1 MAKFTGHTITSDS
14 ALGAAKIQRSLRFYE
29 PNYDDQNS
37 TAATNL
43 TRTPSSTGNQKIWT
57 FSSWIK
63 KFNAIGTGDGDSGYI
78 YSANDSSSAY
88 TSLYFQDDQLHTY
101 FDPGNNYGSV
111 SDRKFRDPNSWFHL
125 VHQVDATNTVQKI
138 WINGEELSL
147 NSGRNP
153 GNNNYPVNQSGKTF
167 YIGKASWKGQGFQ
180 GYLAE
185 VHFIDGSLI
194 APTEFGFTDPV
205 TNIWMPK
212 RFEKSNIPNK
222 KGTTFSGSGWTVSG
236 GGGFSGS
243 KPITNAYN
251 GSIGTSNSDV
261 ANNSAG
267 GAYLTWDTSAY
278 NLTGNLKIFCWS
290 DGGEYDIYVNG
301 NSGST
306 TKVGDTPSGSGN
318 AAWIDCGTFSH
329 IKEIQFSGTTYN
341 TDTGLGSSGVYIAGF
356 LVNGTLLRDDM
367 PEYGTNGFY
376 LDFSDNSSTSTLGID
391 KSPNGNDFAA
401 NNFSVAAWPDND
413 SVIDTPT
420 NNFNTFNDN
429 DRNSNVILING
440 GLQTNAT
447 ATGGHYPAFTAMP
460 VKSGKWY
467 LEWKFLTNDSGLPSI
482 MEAVHDGN
490 SYNTDST
497 VGNNT
502 STVNKRGYGFLPGNG
517 NTSAEG
523 GYASYGSALSSSDIG
538 QCAFDADTGKIYWGK
553 NNTWFNS
560 GNPETGANPAFS
572 GIDMT
577 KEYLFTWHVYGNNNN
592 VSVNFGSQGFTYTP
606 PSGFKALC
614 TENLS
619 LKQTPSAI
627 KPQKHF
633 ECLLYTGTGGS
644 HNVTGLEFEPDLVW
658 AKNRQ
663 DAGYHHDLYD
673 TVRGNNLRL
682 FSSQSQG
689 EATGYLQ
696 FGVNGGFSLTAGGG
710 ININTK
716 SHVAWCW
723 KAGGA
728 AVSNS
733 DGTVTS
739 SISVNREAGFSIVT
753 YTGNATANQTVG
765 HGLGAAPNIVITKR
779 RNSSDN
785 WQVYWN
791 SQGSGQATS
800 RNGFLNLSN
809 AMNNPAH
816 VDQWG
821 GAVVTSTTFPLGA
834 SDVSN
839 NGSGDTYVSYCWTG
853 IPGYSKFG
861 EYTGNGSATGN
872 YVHCGFRPRWIM
884 TKRVSG
890 GTGNWY
896 MWDTVREFN
905 VNNSPLQAN
914 DAGSEPANYDNSID
928 ILSDG
933 FKLRASNAGTNGNG
947 DTYMFM
953 AFAEQSGV
961 TPFNTVPNSH

>member
-29 PNYDDQNS
+29 PNPSNQNS

-43 TRTPSSTGNQKIWT
+43 TRTPSSTGNRKIWT

-63 KFNAIGTGDGDSGYI
+63 KFNGIGTGNDSAAYI
-78 YSANDSSSAY
+78 YGAY
-88 TSLYFQDDQLHTY
+88 SGSDYFSLYFQEDQLY
-101 FDPGNNYGSV
+101 SYYSPGNNYGSI
-111 SDRKFRDPNSWFHL
+111 SDRKFRDTSSWFHL

-153 GNNNYPVNQSGKTF
+153 GNSDYPMNQSGVQLV
-167 YIGKASWKGQGFQ
+167 IGKASWKGQGFN

-185 VHFIDGSLI
+185 THLIDGSLI

-212 RFEKSNIPNK
+212 RFDKSNIPNK

-376 LDFSDNSSTSTLGID
+376 LDFSDNTNTTTLGID
-391 KSPNGNDFAA
+391 KSPNGNDFTL

-429 DRNSNVILING
+429 DRNSNVPLANG
-440 GLQTNAT
+440 GLETAAT
-447 ATGGHYPAFTAMP
+447 ATGGHYPAFTTIPM
-460 VKSGKWY
+460 KSGKWY

-502 STVNKRGYGFLPGNG
+502 STVNKRGYGFQTGNG
-517 NTSAEG
+517 NKKSASGNE
-523 GYASYGSALSSSDIG
+523 SYGSALTSSDTG

-553 NNTWFNS
+553 NNTWFAS

-633 ECLLYTGTGGS
+633 ETLLYTGTGS
-644 HNVTGLEFEPDLVW
+644 SNSITGLEFSPDLIW
-658 AKNRQ
+658 AKRRDTSGHHNLLIDTIRGGSKSLQANTADPENSNANR
-663 DAGYHHDLYD
+663 DMTFLSNGIRWNSD
-673 TVRGNNLRL
+673 TGNAN
-682 FSSQSQG
+682 
-689 EATGYLQ
+689 A
-696 FGVNGGFSLTAGGG
+696 NGGTYA
-710 ININTK
+710 
-716 SHVAWCW
+716 VWCW
-723 KAGGA
+723 KGGGA
-728 AVSNS
+728 AVSNT
-733 DGTVTS
+733 DGSVTS
-739 SISVNREAGFSIVT
+739 TVSANQEAGFSIVQFEAQT
-753 YTGNATANQTVG
+753 TSTNITVG
-765 HGLGAAPNIVITKR
+765 HGLGKKPEFWMWKSIDNTIDWYNYHKDIGYNGWLNNSTTAAATTGNDAAWKAEPTSTVFTH
-779 RNSSDN
+779 
-785 WQVYWN
+785 
-791 SQGSGQATS
+791 GSGLMNQNTILMYLWTS
-800 RNGFLNLSN
+800 
-809 AMNNPAH
+809 
-816 VDQWG
+816 
-821 GAVVTSTTFPLGA
+821 
-834 SDVSN
+834 
-839 NGSGDTYVSYCWTG
+839 
-853 IPGYSKFG
+853 IPGYSKIG
-861 EYTGNGSATGN
+861 SYTGNGSTTGN

-896 MWDTVREFN
+896 IWDTAREFN

-914 DAGSEPANYDNSID
+914 ASDSEPANYDNSID

-933 FKLRASNAGTNGNG
+933 FKLRASNAGTNSSG

-961 TPFNTVPNSH
+961 TPFDTFPNAL

>member
-14 ALGAAKIQRSLRFYE
+14 ALGAAKIQRSLRFNRADSAHLTYT
-29 PNYDDQNS
+29 PASAS
-37 TAATNL
+37 TDRTKITISVWVKKIGVNDGEYSIFHGGTSSNDRSQLRFYHSGGLDNL
-43 TRTPSSTGNQKIWT
+43 SFFARVSGT
-57 FSSWIK
+57 FILQCD
-63 KFNAIGTGDGDSGYI
+63 T
-78 YSANDSSSAY
+78 SA
-88 TSLYFQDDQLHTY
+88 
-101 FDPGNNYGSV
+101 
-111 SDRKFRDPNSWFHL
+111 KFRDSTAWYHI
-125 VHQVDATNTVQKI
+125 VARCDTTNGTANIYV
-138 WINGEELSL
+138 NGEDQTLSTSTKP
-147 NSGRNP
+147 SGSQSLTFF
-153 GNNNYPVNQSGKTF
+153 NNVEHQ
-167 YIGKASWKGQGFQ
+167 IGER
-180 GYLAE
+180 GY
-185 VHFIDGSLI
+185 DGSTSYMHGYMAEMNVIQGQALD
-194 APTEFGFTDPV
+194 PSYFGFTDPV
-205 TNIWMPK
+205 TGIWMPK
-212 RFEKSNIPNK
+212 RYE
-222 KGTTFSGSGWTVSG
+222 GT
-236 GGGFSGS
+236 
-243 KPITNAYN
+243 Y
-251 GSIGTSNSDV
+251 
-261 ANNSAG
+261 
-267 GAYLTWDTSAY
+267 
-278 NLTGNLKIFCWS
+278 
-290 DGGEYDIYVNG
+290 
-301 NSGST
+301 
-306 TKVGDTPSGSGN
+306 GD
-318 AAWIDCGTFSH
+318 
-329 IKEIQFSGTTYN
+329 
-341 TDTGLGSSGVYIAGF
+341 
-356 LVNGTLLRDDM
+356 
-367 PEYGTNGFY
+367 GFY

-391 KSPNGNDFAA
+391 KSPNGNDFTA

-420 NNFNTFNDN
+420 NNFNTFNEN
-429 DRNSNVILING
+429 DKNSNVPLVNG
-440 GLQTNAT
+440 GLETAAT
-447 ATGGHYPAFTAMP
+447 ATGGHYPAFTAIP

-467 LEWKFLTNDSGLPSI
+467 LEWKFLTNDSGIPAI

-523 GYASYGSALSSSDIG
+523 GYASYGSALTSSDIG

-627 KPQKHF
+627 KPQRHF
-633 ECLLYTGTGGS
+633 ETLLYTGTGGS

-733 DGTVTS
+733 DGSITS
-739 SISVNREAGFSIVT
+739 SISANQTAGFSIVT
-753 YTGNATANQTVG
+753 WTGTGSAGTIG
-765 HGLGAAPNIVITKR
+765 HGLGDTPKIVIVKR
-779 RNSSDN
+779 RSGEDN
-785 WQVYWN
+785 WQVYWIGAGTER
-791 SQGSGQATS
+791 S
-800 RNGFLNLSN
+800 GFLSLTNAFSN
-809 AMNNPAH
+809 GANTSY
-816 VDQWG
+816 WG
-821 GAVVTSTTFPLGA
+821 TSEPTSTVFSVGSSATQTNA
-834 SDVSN
+834 S
-839 NGSGDTYVSYCWTG
+839 GETYVAYCWSE

-861 EYTGNGSATGN
+861 EYTGNGSSTGN

-896 MWDTVREFN
+896 IWDTVREFN

-961 TPFNTVPNSH
+961 TPFNTFPNAH